1 MCGLTSVRL
10 SDSAEW
16 LVSETMPFRVAG
28 MTDKKLSYKS
38 SGVNRDTE
46 NETKE
51 GMASALET
59 SDPRVLNKI
68 GAFASLYDGA
78 FPEYKRPV
86 LVLKTEEPGTKQL
99 LAQKYD
105 KFESVCH
112 DLINHLVNDCIVM
125 GAKPL
130 SIQDC
135 IVCGKVEKPTVLRM
149 VNAFAEAAKNN
160 ECTLT
165 GGETSWQPGVIPEG
179 TYILTA
185 SIVGVV
191 EKERIIDGSKI
202 QDGNKVI
209 ALASSGVHTNGI
221 SLVRKILEESPDIL
235 KEEVGG
241 KPFIE
246 AVLTPHRAYYTSLK
260 GLFANDGLVGLAHI
274 TGGGIQENLDRI
286 LPADLNAS
294 IDLTKIRILPIFET
308 LKKFGGLEDADMLRT
323 FNMGVGIAAVV
334 REDFADEMIA
344 YMKTSGIE
352 AYEIG
357 SITKGSGEVSF
368 MGQLAWS

>member
-1 MCGLTSVRL
+1 
-10 SDSAEW
+10 
-16 LVSETMPFRVAG
+16 

-51 GMASALET
+51 GIASALQT
-59 SDPRVLNKI
+59 TDRRVLNTV
-68 GAFASLYDGA
+68 GAFASLFDGA
-78 FPEYKRPV
+78 FPEYKHPV

-99 LAQKYD
+99 LAFQYD
-105 KFESVCH
+105 KFESICH

-135 IVCGKVEKPTVLRM
+135 IVCGKVEKPVVLRM

-165 GGETSWQPGVIPEG
+165 GGETSWQPGTIAEG
-179 TYILTA
+179 VYVLSA

-191 EKERIIDGSKI
+191 DKKKILDGSRI
-202 QDGNKVI
+202 QKGDTVV
-209 ALASSGVHTNGI
+209 ALTSSGVHTNGI
-221 SLVRKILEESPDIL
+221 SLVRKIMEENPDIL

-246 AVLTPHRAYYTSLK
+246 AILTPHRAYYRSLK
-260 GLFANDGLVGLAHI
+260 DLFAQEGLTGLAHI
-274 TGGGIQENLDRI
+274 TGGGIQENLNRI
-286 LPADLNAS
+286 LPDGLSAS
-294 IDLTKIRILPIFET
+294 IDLSKIRILPIFNT
-308 LKKFGGLEDADMLRT
+308 LKKFGGLEDTDMLRT
-323 FNMGVGIAAVV
+323 FNMGVGITAVV
-334 REDFADEMIA
+334 RKEFVEEAIA
-344 YMKTSGIE
+344 HIKAQGVE
-352 AYEIG
+352 AYEVGTIVEG
-357 SITKGSGEVSF
+357 DKTVTFTGE
-368 MGQLAWS
+368 LNWK

>member
-1 MCGLTSVRL
+1 M
-10 SDSAEW
+10 
-16 LVSETMPFRVAG
+16 
-28 MTDKKLSYKS
+28 KKPLSYKS

-51 GMASALET
+51 GMAAALET
-59 SDPRVLNKI
+59 GDKRVLNKI
-68 GAFASLYDGA
+68 GAFASLYDGE
-78 FPEYKRPV
+78 FPGYEHPV

-99 LAQKYD
+99 LAFQYD
-105 KFESVCH
+105 KYESICH

-135 IVCGKVEKPTVLRM
+135 IVCGKVEKPVVLRM

-165 GGETSWQPGVIPEG
+165 GGETSWQPGTIAEG
-179 TYILTA
+179 VYVLSA

-191 EKERIIDGSKI
+191 DKEKIIDGSKI
-202 QDGNKVI
+202 QKGDTVI
-209 ALASSGVHTNGI
+209 ALTSSGVHTNGI
-221 SLVRKILEESPDIL
+221 SLVRKIMEENPEIL

-246 AVLTPHRAYYTSLK
+246 AVLTPHRAYYRTLK
-260 GLFANDGLVGLAHI
+260 DLFTQDGLTGLAHI
-274 TGGGIQENLDRI
+274 TGGGIQENLNRI
-286 LPADLNAS
+286 LPDGVSAS
-294 IDLTKIRILPIFET
+294 IDLSKIRILPVFST

-323 FNMGVGIAAVV
+323 FNMGVGITAVV
-334 REDFADEMIA
+334 RKEFAEEAIA
-344 YMKTSGIE
+344 HAKAQGVE

-357 SITKGSGEVSF
+357 TIVGGDKTVQF
-368 MGQLAWS
+368 TGQLNWK

>member
-1 MCGLTSVRL
+1 M
-10 SDSAEW
+10 SDAY
-16 LVSETMPFRVAG
+16 TKA
-28 MTDKKLSYKS
+28 
-38 SGVNRDTE
+38 GVNRDTE

-51 GMASALET
+51 GIASALKT
-59 SDPRVLNKI
+59 ADKRVLNQV

-78 FPEYKRPV
+78 FPEYKHPV

-99 LAQKYD
+99 LAFQYD
-105 KFESVCH
+105 KFESICH
-112 DLINHLVNDCIVM
+112 DLVNHLVNDCIVM

-135 IVCGKVEKPTVLRM
+135 IVCGKVEKPVVLRM

-191 EKERIIDGSKI
+191 EKDRIIDGSKI
-202 QDGNKVI
+202 QKGDTVV
-209 ALASSGVHTNGI
+209 ALTSSGVHTNGI
-221 SLVRKILEESPDIL
+221 SLVRKIMEEHPTILEE
-235 KEEVGG
+235 KVGADT
-241 KPFIE
+241 FIE
-246 AVLTPHRAYYTSLK
+246 AILTPHRAYYKVLK
-260 GLFANDGLVGLAHI
+260 DLFTNDGLVGLAHI
-274 TGGGIQENLDRI
+274 TGGGIQENLNRI
-286 LPADLNAS
+286 LSDGLSAS
-294 IDLTKIRILPIFET
+294 IDLSKIRILPVFQM

-334 REDFADEMIA
+334 RKEFSGEAMAHIKA
-344 YMKTSGIE
+344 QGIE
-352 AYEIG
+352 AYEVGTIVEG
-357 SITKGSGEVSF
+357 DKTVQF
-368 MGQLAWS
+368 TGQLNWQ